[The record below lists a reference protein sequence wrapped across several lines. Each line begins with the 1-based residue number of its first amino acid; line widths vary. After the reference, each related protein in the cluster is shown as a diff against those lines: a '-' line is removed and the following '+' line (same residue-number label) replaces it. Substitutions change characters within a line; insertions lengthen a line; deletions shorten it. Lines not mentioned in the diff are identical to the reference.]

1 MRHNISHNKGFT
13 LLEMIVAL
21 GIFSIV
27 AVIAVGSLVKISS
40 LNRAS
45 QSMQAAL
52 NNSNYI
58 LESISREM
66 RFAKEYHCIDGNSYN
81 GSDSLGY
88 RECNDSGDK
97 GILFKM
103 PKMDPTKTCFLIYGY
118 WFVTENQKLKVK
130 KSQQTSCGENLSAG
144 SATDMVDIGNV
155 TLNSIN
161 FKVSKPAGGEYAFA
175 TVELI
180 GYSGSKDNEKSDFD
194 IRTSVSQRIK
204 D

>member
-1 MRHNISHNKGFT
+1 MIKNRYNSGFT

-66 RFAKEYHCIDGNSYN
+66 RFAKEYHCIDGTSYN
-81 GSDSLGY
+81 GAESLGY
-88 RECNDSGDK
+88 RECNQAGDK
-97 GILFKM
+97 GILFKT
-103 PKMDPTKTCFLIYGY
+103 PKQDPTRSCFLIYGY
-118 WFVTENQKLKVK
+118 WFVTENQKLKQILK
-130 KSQQTSCGENLSAG
+130 K
-144 SATDMVDIGNV
+144 
-155 TLNSIN
+155 
-161 FKVSKPAGGEYAFA
+161 
-175 TVELI
+175 
-180 GYSGSKDNEKSDFD
+180 
-194 IRTSVSQRIK
+194 
-204 D
+204 